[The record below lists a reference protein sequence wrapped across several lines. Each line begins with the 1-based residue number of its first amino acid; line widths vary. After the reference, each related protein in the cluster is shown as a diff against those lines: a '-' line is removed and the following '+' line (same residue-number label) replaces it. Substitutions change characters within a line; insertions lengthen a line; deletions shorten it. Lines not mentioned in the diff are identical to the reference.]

1 MLLVGLPAHN
11 SVPDTVVEVVEV
23 VEVVV
28 VVVGYPARAVGWFAK
43 TLFGP

>member
-1 MLLVGLPAHN
+1 MLLVGLPTHF
-11 SVPDTVVEVVEV
+11 SVPDTVVEVVKV

-28 VVVGYPARAVGWFAK
+28 VVGCPARAVGWFAK

>member
-1 MLLVGLPAHN
+1 MQMLLVGLPTHF

-23 VEVVV
+23 VVV
-28 VVVGYPARAVGWFAK
+28 VVVGYPARAIGWFAK

>member
-1 MLLVGLPAHN
+1 MLLVGLPTHF
-11 SVPDTVVEVVEV
+11 SVPDTVVEV

>member
-11 SVPDTVVEVVEV
+11 SVPDTVVEV

>member
-1 MLLVGLPAHN
+1 MLLVGLPTHF
-11 SVPDTVVEVVEV
+11 SVPDTVVEV
-23 VEVVV
+23 VVV